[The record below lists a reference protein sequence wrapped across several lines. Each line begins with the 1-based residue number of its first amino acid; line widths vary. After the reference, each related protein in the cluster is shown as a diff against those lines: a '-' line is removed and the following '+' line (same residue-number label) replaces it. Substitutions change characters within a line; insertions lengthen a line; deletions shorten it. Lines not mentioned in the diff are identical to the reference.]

1 MPIEGLFTHPYTI
14 RNPYTNEHRF
24 VHAYMPS
31 HILHLNQPFDK
42 YTIAYSVQFVCVCVY
57 LTERVFHTTDPFFTL
72 TQKHFSS
79 VNY

>member
-1 MPIEGLFTHPYTI
+1 MPIGGLFTHPYTI

-42 YTIAYSVQFVCVCVY
+42 YTIAYSVQFVCGY
-57 LTERVFHTTDPFFTL
+57 IMDRKGFHTTDPFSL
-72 TQKHFSS
+72 
-79 VNY
+79 